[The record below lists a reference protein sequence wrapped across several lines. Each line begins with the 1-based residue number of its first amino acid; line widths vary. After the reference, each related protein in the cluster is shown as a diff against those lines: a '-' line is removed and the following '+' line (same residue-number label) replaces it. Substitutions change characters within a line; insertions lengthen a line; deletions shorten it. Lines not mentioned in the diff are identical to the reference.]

1 MVVVQLEKLS
11 GEIIA
16 SGRTEPLRN
25 KREVIWDTT
34 GETPGSKLEQAA
46 TGSGNTQKPFT
57 VNLGKV
63 SHSGKIGDGDEIYD
77 ATENKEMHYVH
88 IIVKND
94 IDGQELG
101 AQKIE
106 IDELIDPK
114 LKDLAKEY
122 CVGLNR
128 QRVLDAIGD
137 ARIKAGAD
145 RELVQAEMLDY
156 ALYSGIIR
164 FQTLFQPTSDTR
176 LRYQ

>member
-1 MVVVQLEKLS
+1 MVVQLEKLS

-94 IDGQELG
+94 IDGLELG

-114 LKDLAKEY
+114 HLY
-122 CVGLNR
+122 QIQLNLSTAAYHAGISYLGR
-128 QRVLDAIGD
+128 RRYIFAWKFDT
-137 ARIKAGAD
+137 ARWEVCFQAGTACQSVCPAYYFQIVR
-145 RELVQAEMLDY
+145 RE
-156 ALYSGIIR
+156 
-164 FQTLFQPTSDTR
+164 
-176 LRYQ
+176 